1 MAAPVALPSLPYHPS
16 MPSRNAEPI
25 PRDPLEWR
33 PQVPLLTR
41 RARTIPD
48 PIVEPLWTGTRA
60 LLHFEAGD
68 DGPPR
73 RLVLIDSDG
82 HDVTAREPGLA
93 EEIGRSIMALDAVVD
108 GILTVQATRSGEG
121 AAIIHQASIGRGSIF
136 MPRDAGIDVERK
148 DAYPDQIMAYVAL
161 DLLQVDGQPLFEL
174 PLLERKR
181 ILESLVQQGERVRVA
196 PYTRPPVD
204 PWVASWKGAG
214 FKGAMLKAANGRY
227 TPGGYA
233 PDWTTVTRLQHKR

>member
-1 MAAPVALPSLPYHPS
+1 
-16 MPSRNAEPI
+16 MPSRNTEPI
-25 PRDPLEWR
+25 PRDPLDWR

-41 RARTIPD
+41 RAPTISD
-48 PIVEPLWTGTRA
+48 PIVEPLWSGTRT
-60 LLHFEAGD
+60 LLHFEARS
-68 DGPPR
+68 DGPPG
-73 RLVLIDSDG
+73 RLALVDSDG
-82 HDVTAREPGLA
+82 HDVTDRDPELLG
-93 EEIGRSIMALDAVVD
+93 EIGRSILALDAVVD
-108 GILTVQATRSGEG
+108 GVLTVQATRSGEG
-121 AAIIHQASIGRGSIF
+121 AAIIHQATIGRGSIF

-148 DAYPDQIMAYVAL
+148 DAHPDQVLAFVAL
-161 DLLQVDGQPLFEL
+161 DLLQIDGQPLFDV

-214 FKGAMLKAANGRY
+214 FKGAMLKSANGRY
-227 TPGGYA
+227 RPGGYA